1 MQQSWANTWA
11 IVQKELKHYFVSP
24 IAYVVMVIF
33 LTLSGYFF
41 YAGMV
46 RFSEQF
52 KYAKQMIRFYQNPE
66 MLARFNLNEMVIAP
80 ALFNMVF
87 VFLFILP
94 LIMMRSFAEEK
105 RQGTTELLMT
115 SPITTNQLL
124 VGKFLGSLLFVL
136 VLVVPT
142 FAYQA
147 LLFWFSK
154 PEWGPVFTG
163 YVGVILF
170 ASAGVAVGLFASSLT
185 ENQIIAAVIS
195 FVILL
200 FMFIINFIGQNE
212 GTFVF
217 EVVKYLSVAEHIRN
231 LLRGL
236 MDTRDVVYFLS
247 FIVVFLFLTKRS
259 IESTQ
264 WR

>member
-1 MQQSWANTWA
+1 
-11 IVQKELKHYFVSP
+11 
-24 IAYVVMVIF
+24 
-33 LTLSGYFF
+33 
-41 YAGMV
+41 
-46 RFSEQF
+46 
-52 KYAKQMIRFYQNPE
+52 
-66 MLARFNLNEMVIAP
+66 
-80 ALFNMVF
+80 
-87 VFLFILP
+87 
-94 LIMMRSFAEEK
+94 
-105 RQGTTELLMT
+105 MT